1 MPEGLARRVARL
13 GELAAGLDV
22 VRIAE
27 GARAPVEGVA
37 RVYFGI
43 GARLGLDWLRSAAA
57 RVKAETPWQKLAAAS
72 IVEDLL
78 ALQADLASRAMTA
91 AGGIERVESVAE
103 AWQSR
108 HKAGLARFDALL
120 AELKASPVPEIAA
133 LTVTG
138 RELRALTGT

>member
-1 MPEGLARRVARL
+1 M
-13 GELAAGLDV
+13 

-43 GARLGLDWLRSAAA
+43 GARLARLAA
-57 RVKAETPWQKLAAAS
+57 RCAAQVTAETPWQKLAAAS

-91 AGGIERVESVAE
+91 AGGLERVESVAE
-103 AWQSR
+103 VWQTR
-108 HKAGLARFDALL
+108 NKAGLARFDALL
-120 AELKASPVPEIAA
+120 AELKAAPVPEIAA
-133 LTVTG
+133 LAVTG
-138 RELRALTGT
+138 RELRALTGA

>member
-1 MPEGLARRVARL
+1 M
-13 GELAAGLDV
+13 
-22 VRIAE
+22 
-27 GARAPVEGVA
+27 A

-43 GARLGLDWLRSAAA
+43 GARLGLDWLRGAAA

-78 ALQADLASRAMTA
+78 ALQAELASRAHDRGRRHRTRRERR
-91 AGGIERVESVAE
+91 GGMAE
-103 AWQSR
+103 R

-120 AELKASPVPEIAA
+120 AELKAAPAPEIAA

-138 RELRALTGT
+138 RELRALTGA